1 MRYLDQ
7 VEWGALTIDLTVQL
21 LVLLLLL
28 RVKFS
33 ATADLLFV
41 KTFKCHLRA
50 TLHFDSCR

>member
-7 VEWGALTIDLTVQL
+7 VEWAALTIDLTVQ
-21 LVLLLLL
+21 LLLLL

-50 TLHFDSCR
+50 TSHFDSCR